1 MTSNIFDH
9 TAMTATVVRVRD
21 VQASVAWY
29 RDKLGLKPTHV
40 GEDGPDHP
48 IASFV
53 IAGSVMSLWQLPVEQ
68 APTTNDPETSTYV
81 VAVMNTDL
89 APVRN
94 LLAERGVEVG
104 EVRRS
109 ANHEFFW
116 FYDLDG
122 NRFELSHPHPNTG

>member
-1 MTSNIFDH
+1 
-9 TAMTATVVRVRD
+9 MTATVVRVRD

-29 RDKLGLKPTHV
+29 RDKLGLEPIHV

-53 IAGSVMSLWQLPVEQ
+53 IAGAVVSLWQLPVEQ
-68 APTTNDPETSTYV
+68 TLARPNPETSTYL

-94 LLAERGVEVG
+94 LLTERGVDVDEL
-104 EVRRS
+104 RRS

-122 NRFELSHPHPNTG
+122 NRFELSRPNSAMG